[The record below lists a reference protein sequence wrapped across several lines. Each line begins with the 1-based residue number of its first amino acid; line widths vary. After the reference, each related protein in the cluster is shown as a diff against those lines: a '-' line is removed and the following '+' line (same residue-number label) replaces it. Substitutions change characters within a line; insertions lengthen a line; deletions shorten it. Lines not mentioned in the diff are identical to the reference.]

1 MALLTVLMPVFNA
14 QSFLR
19 EAIDSIL
26 NQTLRDFELL
36 IVNDASTDE
45 SLSIIQSYDD
55 PRIRVVNNES
65 NLGISAT
72 LNKGINLS
80 TTELIARMDAD
91 DISAPTRLQ
100 KQYDF
105 FLDHPDCALVS
116 SWVNIVSEDGSHIHT
131 EQFRS
136 RYYYYN
142 MTFDCWIYHPSVM
155 YKKAVVLEV
164 GAYNSFYS
172 EDFDL
177 FWHILRKYKIAN
189 IEEPLLDYRITS
201 QSLHQV
207 VKKAEYDAALYRQ
220 VIRNIKYYAGDNFHI
235 SYEEVQCLQFKFDSI
250 LKLNSIWA
258 IVAAFKKLDIITLNI
273 LNHPNPNLEKRAV
286 YEAWY
291 YKRLYMRNRLFAM
304 LGLKKKFLLRIA
316 LLTIPKTIS
325 ASN

>member
-1 MALLTVLMPVFNA
+1 MALPTVLMPVFNA

-55 PRIRVVNNES
+55 PRIRVVNNEN

-116 SWVNIVSEDGSHIHT
+116 SWVNIVSEDGRHIHT

-155 YKKAVVLEV
+155 YKKTAVQEV

-220 VIRNIKYYAGDNFHI
+220 VIRNIQYYAGDNFHI

-258 IVAAFKKLDIITLNI
+258 IIAAFKKLDIITLSI

-304 LGLKKKFLLRIA
+304 LGTKKKFLLRMA

-325 ASN
+325 VSN